1 MFFPSMPPVGQNL
14 MSGSGAATD
23 FSHAV
28 HHDGTP
34 RVSTA
39 DARTSLAVILA
50 LSMAYVQSTQ
60 GIISI
65 SVGRTSPPCWGY
77 FCPSPAPLLSISSAP
92 CRLSI
97 AGRECTTY
105 RRA

>member
-1 MFFPSMPPVGQNL
+1 MTKVS
-14 MSGSGAATD
+14 
-23 FSHAV
+23 AV
-28 HHDGTP
+28 
-34 RVSTA
+34 V
-39 DARTSLAVILA
+39 LAVILA

-92 CRLSI
+92 CRPGKVHRFVADPMSTFPWWVEI
-97 AGRECTTY
+97 CT
-105 RRA
+105 R